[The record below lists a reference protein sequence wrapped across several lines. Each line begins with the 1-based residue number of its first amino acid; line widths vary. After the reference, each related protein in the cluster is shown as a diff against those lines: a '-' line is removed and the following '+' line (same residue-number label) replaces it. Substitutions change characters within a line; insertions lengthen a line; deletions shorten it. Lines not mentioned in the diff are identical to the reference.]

1 MNTPELQ
8 VLFGNDWVP
17 LPVNDEGDDDAQ
29 AAALA
34 RKAGGSHYVVVT
46 DRTDAML
53 GIASG
58 QLGPHARLA
67 GQLLA
72 SVVNAASVC
81 YLTAA
86 NVTQDNPFRTRSLLF
101 VGPHGAGYCAVG
113 VLHGVPVLDRVGTLD
128 EVLAECQGYA
138 SNVLEGGALLLAED
152 GRAALEPLSRSAPAA
167 CHWVPS
173 LPFDTQW
180 AQRTHAPRPIGV
192 SRRHVALAAAGVIG
206 VLGLGA
212 TLGYRHYSHQK
223 AVAAAEAHAAAAMAN
238 DKADFGKLQ
247 VSAFAAAPVSLAGPA
262 ARMVFDFARKLLDER
277 AGFAADRLRVTPD
290 HTQLLYTR
298 PQRRS
303 TFAGFVTQS
312 DEGTAQFVVSKL
324 DQAGVQYATL
334 PWHTLP
340 LADLSKPGNAANVL
354 LDLATLAQRIEHVG
368 VKLHIA
374 EPAPLL
380 SSEQLTRLDAATRA
394 TLAVR
399 VGTWSATGPVALL
412 AELGGAMPAEA
423 CTLSHVEIIFGKNN
437 EGTPTDSFSASGRYV
452 VSWS

>member
-1 MNTPELQ
+1 MTTPELQ

-17 LPVNDEGDDDAQ
+17 LPVNDEGDDEAQ
-29 AAALA
+29 AASLA
-34 RKAGGSHYVVVT
+34 RKAGGSHYVIVS

-58 QLGPHARLA
+58 QLGAHARLA

-86 NVTQDNPFRTRSLLF
+86 NVTLDNPFRTRSLLF

-128 EVLAECQGYA
+128 EVLAECKGYT
-138 SNVLEGGALLLAED
+138 SNVLEGGALLLAEG

-173 LPFDTQW
+173 LPFDSRW
-180 AQRTHAPRPIGV
+180 AQHTLAPRPIGV
-192 SRRHVALAAAGVIG
+192 SRRHVALVAVTVVGV
-206 VLGLGA
+206 VALGS
-212 TLGYRHYSHQK
+212 TLGYRHYAQK
-223 AVAAAEAHAAAAMAN
+223 KAIEAAEVLAAASMA
-238 DKADFGKLQ
+238 DAKADIGKMQ
-247 VSAFAAAPVSLAGPA
+247 ASAFATAPATLAGPA

-277 AGFAADRLRVTPD
+277 AGFAADRLRVAPD

-303 TFAGFVTQS
+303 TFAEFVTQS

-324 DQAGVQYATL
+324 DQAGVQYAPL

-340 LADLSKPGNAANVL
+340 HADLSKPSPAAHVL

-368 VKLHIA
+368 VKLNIV

-380 SSEQLTRLDAATRA
+380 SNEQLTRLDATTRA

-399 VGTWSATGPVALL
+399 VGTWSATGPAALL
-412 AELGGAMPAEA
+412 AEMAGAMPAEA
-423 CTLSHVEIIFGKNN
+423 CTLSQVEIVFGKNT
-437 EGTPTDSFSASGRYV
+437 EGTPTDSFFASGRYV

>member
-1 MNTPELQ
+1 MSAMNTPELQ

-223 AVAAAEAHAAAAMAN
+223 AVAAAEAHAVAAMAN

-247 VSAFAAAPVSLAGPA
+247 VSVLAAAPVSLAGPA
-262 ARMVFDFARKLLDER
+262 A
-277 AGFAADRLRVTPD
+277 LRPP
-290 HTQLLYTR
+290 H
-298 PQRRS
+298 P
-303 TFAGFVTQS
+303 
-312 DEGTAQFVVSKL
+312 
-324 DQAGVQYATL
+324 
-334 PWHTLP
+334 P
-340 LADLSKPGNAANVL
+340 
-354 LDLATLAQRIEHVG
+354 
-368 VKLHIA
+368 
-374 EPAPLL
+374 
-380 SSEQLTRLDAATRA
+380 
-394 TLAVR
+394 VR
-399 VGTWSATGPVALL
+399 
-412 AELGGAMPAEA
+412 
-423 CTLSHVEIIFGKNN
+423 
-437 EGTPTDSFSASGRYV
+437 
-452 VSWS
+452 